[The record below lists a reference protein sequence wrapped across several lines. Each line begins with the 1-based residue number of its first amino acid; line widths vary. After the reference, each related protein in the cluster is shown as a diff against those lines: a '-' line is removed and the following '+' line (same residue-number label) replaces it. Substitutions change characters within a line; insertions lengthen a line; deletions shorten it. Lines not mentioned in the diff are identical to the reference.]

1 VKISRSHI
9 ISAIAFACLFLGA
22 LEVYD
27 PVAPKTPHQIL
38 RTIENATHL
47 PVAQLAE
54 TLSSVL
60 PASVSQ
66 ATPRAALPIAAAS
79 SVAPG
84 QAADKA
90 QAAKENADPAKIEMT
105 LKSIQFKG
113 ITILGDME
121 LKGIVEPFLNKP
133 LSYEQ
138 MLDIGTTVE
147 GYYRK
152 NNYLA
157 RAILPPQDL
166 EDGILT
172 VEVIESVLSKVEV
185 EQELED
191 LPNTQQHIAALIK
204 AQQKP
209 GEPLNTKSVD
219 RALALANDVP
229 GMSVQGALREGR
241 EAGETDLILKLYQGR
256 TRQAEFTVDNA
267 GSRATGAIRYMLSLN
282 WFNPNDIGD
291 LLNIMAVHTEGSEYM
306 RMAYSIPVGLDG
318 WRMGVNLSAMKYDVI
333 VGEQGMVGA
342 FGKAITQ
349 GLEWIYP
356 LLRADDS
363 AATVTLSADKKTFQ
377 NTSAQGLVMSDYQSK
392 VLSAQISGFYRDLNP
407 GGSSGTY
414 SLAFSHGGI
423 NLDGSLSQ
431 QTDANTVRTEGVFN
445 KIRLNSTW
453 QKALS
458 TQTSAF
464 VSYTAQLSDKNL
476 DSSEKMQLGGVNGV
490 RAYPTGE
497 GSGSDAQLIQFELR
511 HQLESGVN
519 MSAFYDWGQVWLQHD
534 PNYPGGPANNRNTYK
549 GFGASVGYTTEDGVN
564 LKATWARK
572 HGSNPNPNPVSG
584 NDMDGTRDRNR
595 YWIQLSV
602 PF

>member
-1 VKISRSHI
+1 MKISRSHI
-9 ISAIAFACLFLGA
+9 ISAIAFVCLLLGA
-22 LEVYD
+22 LDVYD
-27 PVAPKTPHQIL
+27 PVAPKTRHQIL
-38 RTIENATHL
+38 RTIENVTHL
-47 PVAQLAE
+47 PVTQLAQA
-54 TLSSVL
+54 LGSVL
-60 PASVSQ
+60 PASAPQ
-66 ATPRAALPIAAAS
+66 ATPGAALSAS
-79 SVAPG
+79 SASSATPG
-84 QAADKA
+84 QAADKSE
-90 QAAKENADPAKIEMT
+90 AAKENADPAKIEIT

-113 ITILGDME
+113 VSILGDME

-133 LSYEQ
+133 MSYEQ

-147 GYYRK
+147 AYYRK

-185 EQELED
+185 EQELEE
-191 LPNTQQHIAALIK
+191 LPNTQQHITALIK

-219 RALALANDVP
+219 RALALANDLP

-256 TRQAEFTVDNA
+256 TRQSEFTMDNA
-267 GSRATGAIRYMLSLN
+267 GSRATGSLRTLLSFN

-318 WRMGVNLSAMKYDVI
+318 WRMGVNFSAMKYDVI

-363 AATVTLSADKKTFQ
+363 AATVTLNADKKTFQ

-392 VLSAQISGFYRDLNP
+392 VLSAQVSGFYRDLNP

-414 SLAFSHGGI
+414 SLALSHGGI

-431 QTDANTVRTEGVFN
+431 QTDTNTVKTEGIFN

-497 GSGSDAQLIQFELR
+497 GSGSDAQLFQFELR
-511 HQLESGVN
+511 HQLESGIN

-549 GFGASVGYTTEDGVN
+549 GFGASVGYTTEDGIN

-595 YWIQLSV
+595 YWIQLTV